1 MRRRF
6 VCYRRSCSFHGR
18 NEKMTGPSNNMENPI
33 PKTVKVTIPIV
44 YNYIYFLEFTT
55 ADFKNF

>member
-1 MRRRF
+1 
-6 VCYRRSCSFHGR
+6 
-18 NEKMTGPSNNMENPI
+18 MTGPSNNMENPI

-44 YNYIYFLEFTT
+44 YNYSYFLEFTT

>member
-6 VCYRRSCSFHGR
+6 VCYRRNSSFHGR